1 MINYFRNDS
10 SKEQINNKY
19 ENILSDDEINNILFA
34 DVSLP
39 DNEDILYNLHQVLN
53 NGYDE
58 NNTYV

>member
-1 MINYFRNDS
+1 MINYFRNES

-58 NNTYV
+58 NSTYV

>member
-1 MINYFRNDS
+1 MINYFRNES